1 MARDRANINTGIWND
16 ADYRHLS
23 PAAQWLYF
31 LLMTH
36 PTLTY
41 VGVADWRPKRITP
54 FAAGLTA
61 GFIEDA
67 AAELSA
73 GRYIVIDEDTEEVL
87 VRSFVKHDG
96 ILKQPRLAV
105 SMANAYAQ
113 TASNSI
119 RGVVVHELRKQREAH
134 PEYAC
139 WADKRVA
146 DILSQPSVSP
156 NDLPT
161 VGDGFTPGFGDG
173 FGPNLTPGFGPTEG
187 MPTSTSTATTTPS
200 STEEGESEG
209 KSRKRSSAGT
219 RISDDF
225 TIDDEMRAWAAEN
238 TPHVDIDWH
247 TQKFIDHFASQSGQ
261 RGVKTQWGRTWKNWM
276 RTEEER
282 APANRQQQRPN
293 RDAAS
298 ARGLVQAH
306 EDLFG
311 RTT

>member
-16 ADYRHLS
+16 ADYRQLT

-67 AAELSA
+67 ASELSA

-134 PEYAC
+134 PELQC

-146 DILSQPSVSP
+146 DILSQPSISP
-156 NDLPT
+156 SDLPA
-161 VGDGFTPGFGDG
+161 VGDGFTPALGDGFGDG
-173 FGPNLTPGFGPTEG
+173 FTPNVTPGFGPTEG
-187 MPTSTSTATTTPS
+187 MPTSTATSTTTPS
-200 STEEGESEG
+200 STEEGGSGG
-209 KSRKRSSAGT
+209 KPKRAT
-219 RISDDF
+219 QLPDDWAP
-225 TIDDEMRAWAAEN
+225 TDKHAAIAAERN
-238 TPHVDIDWH
+238 VDVGLEAEKFRDWCGA
-247 TQKFIDHFASQSGQ
+247 T
-261 RGVKTQWGRTWKNWM
+261 GRTYKDHDLAFNGWL
-276 RTEEER
+276 RR
-282 APANRQQQRPN
+282 AEPPRGSQQRPN

>member
-16 ADYRHLS
+16 ADYRQLT

-54 FAAGLTA
+54 FADGLTA
-61 GFIEDA
+61 GLIESA

-73 GRYIVIDEDTEEVL
+73 GLYIVIDEDTEEVL

-96 ILKQPRLAV
+96 VLKQPRLAV

-113 TASNSI
+113 TASNRI
-119 RGVVVHELRKQREAH
+119 RGVVVHELRKQRDAH

-139 WADKRVA
+139 WGDKRVA
-146 DILSQPSVSP
+146 DILSQPTVSP
-156 NDLPT
+156 SDLPAFR
-161 VGDGFTPGFGDG
+161 DGFTPGFGDG
-173 FGPNLTPGFGPTEG
+173 FTPNLTPGVGPTEG
-187 MPTSTSTATTTPS
+187 MPTSTATTTTTPS
-200 STEEGESEG
+200 STEEGGSGG
-209 KSRKRSSAGT
+209 KARKRAPAGT

-225 TIDDEMRAWAAEN
+225 EITEAMRDWAREN
-238 TPHVDIDWH
+238 TPNVDIDWH
-247 TQKFIDHFASQSGQ
+247 TQKFIDHFAAQPGQ
-261 RGVKTQWGRTWKNWM
+261 RGVKSSWGRAWKNWM

-282 APANRQQQRPN
+282 TPRGRQSRH
-293 RDAAS
+293 RDADSRDA
-298 ARGLVQAH
+298 LLQAH
-306 EDLFG
+306 FDMEG
-311 RTT
+311 PPQ